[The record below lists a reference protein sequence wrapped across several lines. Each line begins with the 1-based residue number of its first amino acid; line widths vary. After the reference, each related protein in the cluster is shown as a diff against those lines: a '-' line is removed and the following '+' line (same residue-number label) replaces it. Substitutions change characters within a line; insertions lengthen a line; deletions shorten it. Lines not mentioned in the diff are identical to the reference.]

1 MNPLAR
7 TKEIGPGMWVLAV
20 ATVGLVFLVW
30 HAYASDDDDQ
40 DWTSPKEMQAPV
52 NAPVVLG
59 TEFPGTH
66 SVGQQ
71 MATSTGF
78 RSRSYPATLADA
90 SFSIIGEV

>member
-1 MNPLAR
+1 MNPMKR
-7 TKEIGPGMWVLAV
+7 FGEIGPAMWVLAV

-30 HAYASDDDDQ
+30 HAYASDDNDT

-52 NAPVVLG
+52 NAPVMLG

-66 SVGQQ
+66 STGRQ

-78 RSRSYPATLADA
+78 RSRSYAPTLADA
-90 SFSIIGEV
+90 HFSIIGEV